1 MRHLIWI
8 SGLFVAVLLIS
19 NTVSSKILDLG
30 PFSFDGGTILF
41 PIAYILGDILTEVYG
56 FRQAKKVIWLG
67 FISLALM
74 AGTYA
79 IVGLLPPAAGWENQ
93 ESYQAILGFVPR
105 IAIASLVG
113 YLAGSFSN
121 SFVLEKMKAW
131 TKGRMLW
138 TRTIGS
144 TIVGEGIDT
153 LAFVMIAFAGTMATG
168 LLWTIIISN
177 YVFKVLVEVVF
188 TPITYLVVARLKRD
202 QKSL

>member
-1 MRHLIWI
+1 MKHMIWI

-19 NTVSSKILDLG
+19 NTVSTKILDFG

-41 PIAYILGDILTEVYG
+41 PIAYILGDVLTEVYG
-56 FRQAKKVIWLG
+56 FRQAKKIIWLG
-67 FISLALM
+67 FICLALM

-79 IVGLLPPAAGWENQ
+79 IVGLLPPAIGWENQ

-121 SFVLEKMKAW
+121 SYVLEKMKAW

-144 TIVGEGIDT
+144 TIIGEGIDT
-153 LAFVMIAFAGTMATG
+153 FAFVLIAFAGTMTTG
-168 LLWTIIISN
+168 LLWSIIISN
-177 YVFKVLVEVVF
+177 YIFKVLVEVIF
-188 TPITYLVVARLKRD
+188 TPITYLVVARLKHD
-202 QKSL
+202 EKSL